1 MKKNKYYTLL
11 LSYINK
17 VIIPIA
23 LIFII
28 SCAKQEKISEI
39 DFQKNLLA
47 GTGAYQNEKH
57 RWKIDSFLQNGTAV
71 NLSTSA
77 KMYYRT
83 FFRNGTTTDRDGL
96 NGIWEMTTVK
106 DLKMTLYTYD
116 INGKIIST
124 ITNKFAIMKLNSAQL
139 QLKYDSANFKQELHF
154 ISNN

>member
-1 MKKNKYYTLL
+1 MKNNKHYSLL
-11 LSYINK
+11 LIYINK
-17 VIIPIA
+17 LIIPII

-28 SCAKQEKISEI
+28 SCAKQEKITEI

-47 GTGAYQNEKH
+47 GTGGYQNEKH
-57 RWKIDSFLQNGTAV
+57 RWKIDSFLQNGNAVALTA
-71 NLSTSA
+71 SA

-96 NGIWEMTTVK
+96 NGIWEMPTVK

-116 INGKIIST
+116 NNGKIIST
-124 ITNKFAIMKLNSAQL
+124 ITNKYAIVKLNSAQL
-139 QLKYDSANFKQELHF
+139 HLKYDSATFKQDLHF

>member
-1 MKKNKYYTLL
+1 MKHYNILNWFNNLLKSILL
-11 LSYINK
+11 L
-17 VIIPIA
+17 
-23 LIFII
+23 FII

-47 GTGAYQNEKH
+47 GTGGYQNEKH
-57 RWKIDSFLQNGTAV
+57 KWKIDSLLQNGTAGP
-71 NLSTSA
+71 LTASA

-96 NGIWEMTTVK
+96 NGIWEMATVK

-116 INGKIIST
+116 INGKILST
-124 ITNKFAIMKLNSAQL
+124 ITNKYAIVNLNSAQL
-139 QLKYDSANFKQELHF
+139 HLKYDSANYKQELYF